1 MVVASELCVRRASAT
16 DAPSVLAL
24 VPRLIGFGPPPWRD
38 PKEMA
43 ETDGAV
49 ITSALAST
57 EDDPVVFVAERTGEV
72 LGFIHLHSV
81 EDYYRRRRHGHV
93 ADIVVAASAEGQGIG
108 KRLLEEGESWAR
120 RLDFDWLSISVF
132 AANRRALT
140 LYEAV
145 GFKRDIMRL
154 VKPL

>member
-1 MVVASELCVRRASAT
+1 
-16 DAPSVLAL
+16 
-24 VPRLIGFGPPPWRD
+24 
-38 PKEMA
+38 
-43 ETDGAV
+43 
-49 ITSALAST
+49 
-57 EDDPVVFVAERTGEV
+57 
-72 LGFIHLHSV
+72 
-81 EDYYRRRRHGHV
+81 
-93 ADIVVAASAEGQGIG
+93 VAASAEGQGIG